1 MPKNTSMD
9 SPDSLSNVRDDFEFE
24 ELEITEHDGALLR
37 DLLQETKIEVGA
49 DGADIK
55 ESLEVKND
63 SEVRVDMQA
72 FFEQNSTLLQEVEA
86 MMEVNPA
93 FPYEE
98 ITPWYVDDIA
108 GLVEF
113 GDIGDAL
120 QLSDEEFFYGSLWQ
134 D

>member
-108 GLVEF
+108 GMVEF

>member
-1 MPKNTSMD
+1 MD

-98 ITPWYVDDIA
+98 VTPWYVDDIA
-108 GLVEF
+108 GMVEF

>member
-1 MPKNTSMD
+1 MD

-108 GLVEF
+108 GMVEF

>member
-1 MPKNTSMD
+1 MD
-9 SPDSLSNVRDDFEFE
+9 SLDSLSNIRGDFEIE

-37 DLLQETKIEVGA
+37 DLLQETKIEIGS

-72 FFEQNSTLLQEVEA
+72 FFEQNSSLLQEVEA

-98 ITPWYVDDIA
+98 ITPWYVDYIA
-108 GLVEF
+108 GMVEF

>member
-9 SPDSLSNVRDDFEFE
+9 SPDSLSNVRGDFEFE

-37 DLLQETKIEVGA
+37 DLLQETKIEVGG

-108 GLVEF
+108 GMVEF

-120 QLSDEEFFYGSLWQ
+120 QLSDEEFFYGS
-134 D
+134 